1 MSVLNNIPKDQLK
14 EFTGFTVYDAETGD
28 KAKSYGRDGDDD
40 FMLDQDGGLFQIL
53 CDYVDSRDDGNDF
66 LGRQVIEVK
75 KEGKYII
82 QFGDGSY
89 MEY

>member
-1 MSVLNNIPKDQLK
+1 MVEVPKDQLK
-14 EFTGFTVYDAETGD
+14 EFAGFTVYDAETGE
-28 KAKSYGRDGDDD
+28 KAKSYDGNGDDD
-40 FMLDQDGGLFQIL
+40 FMLDQDGRMFQIL